1 MRTTSIAEEILMM
14 LLWAGNKLTRPT
26 LANLTEPFEAWE
38 QRNIMPRQLRRME
51 QRQLLARERRGEQ
64 WVHQLTEL
72 GRLAA
77 LGGRD
82 VPARWARRWD
92 GRWRQLLF
100 DLPVSHKSARI
111 RLWRWLRDN
120 GFGYLQQSV
129 WIHPDPVAKVTEAL
143 RGFRDDV
150 ESLIIMEAI
159 CCADYSNEAV
169 VNGAWDFT
177 ELNNRYTAHLATVS
191 LSSRA
196 KERLA
201 ASPESLGGWLRRERL
216 AWRHALDMD
225 PLLPRE
231 LWPKGYA
238 GERAWQ
244 TRLQAFQ
251 SLAQRFQ

>member
-1 MRTTSIAEEILMM
+1 MQQRH
-14 LLWAGNKLTRPT
+14 LLV
-26 LANLTEPFEAWE
+26 
-38 QRNIMPRQLRRME
+38 
-51 QRQLLARERRGEQ
+51 RERRGEQ
-64 WVHQLTEL
+64 WVCRLTDM

-82 VPARWARRWD
+82 APARWARRWD

-100 DLPVSHKSARI
+100 DLPVGNKSARL

-129 WIHPDPVAKVTEAL
+129 WIHPDPVAEVTEAL

-150 ESLIIMEAI
+150 ESLILMEAT
-159 CCADYSNEAV
+159 CCAGYSNEAV
-169 VNGAWDFT
+169 VNGAWDFA
-177 ELNNRYTAHLATVS
+177 EINNRYAAHHAIVG
-191 LSSRA
+191 LSVRA
-196 KERLA
+196 EERLA
-201 ASPESLGGWLRRERL
+201 GSPESLGDWLRRERL

-225 PLLPRE
+225 PLLPRD

-244 TRLQAFQ
+244 TRLQTFQ
-251 SLAQRFQ
+251 SLSKLFQ